1 MSNFHAQLNP
11 KLWKDDKLL
20 PEVREKLIDIVNV
33 FIDNCTIKP
42 EVVDVHLVGS
52 NASFNYTDYSD
63 LDLHIVVNFDIMNSA
78 NEVLMALFSLE
89 KTRFNKTYKPS
100 VHGVNVE
107 VYVEDVNASTISNG
121 IYSLLNNEW
130 IKFPKPLTDVPEVVF
145 GTELAKWEDLLNKIL
160 VTGSKETV
168 KNIINQLYV
177 IRKNSIML
185 DGEYGKGNQ
194 LFKQLRN
201 KGLLDKLKSR
211 LEELQAEDLK
221 LENINVGEY
230 IVNNELWKD

>member
-1 MSNFHAQLNP
+1 MPNFHDELNP
-11 KLWKDDKLL
+11 KLWSNDKLL
-20 PEVREKLIDIVNV
+20 PDVREKLLKIVNV
-33 FIDNCTIKP
+33 FIEQCTIKP

-52 NASFNYTDYSD
+52 NASFNYTPYSD
-63 LDLHIVVNFDIMNSA
+63 LDVHLVVNFDLMNSTT
-78 NEVLMALFSLE
+78 EVLMALFSLE

-107 VYVEDVNASTISNG
+107 VYVEDINASTISNG
-121 IYSLLNNEW
+121 IYSLLADEW
-130 IKFPKPLTDVPEVVF
+130 IKFPKHLTNIPTIIF
-145 GTELAKWEDLLNKIL
+145 GTELDKWKELIL
-160 VTGSKETV
+160 DVLETGSKEDV
-168 KNIINQLYV
+168 KDTINHLYM

-201 KGLLDKLKSR
+201 EGLLDRLKIR
-211 LEELQAEDLK
+211 LDELQADELK
-221 LENINVGEY
+221 LENINIGEY

>member
-1 MSNFHAQLNP
+1 MSNFHDELNP
-11 KLWKDDKLL
+11 KLWSNDKLL
-20 PEVREKLIDIVNV
+20 PDVREKLLKIVNV
-33 FIDNCTIKP
+33 FIEQCTIKP

-52 NASFNYTDYSD
+52 NASFNYTPYSD
-63 LDLHIVVNFDIMNSA
+63 LDVHLVVNFDLMNSTT
-78 NEVLMALFSLE
+78 EVLMALFSLE

-107 VYVEDVNASTISNG
+107 VYVEDINASTISNG
-121 IYSLLNNEW
+121 IYSLLADEW
-130 IKFPKPLTDVPEVVF
+130 IKFPKHLTNIPTIIF
-145 GTELAKWEDLLNKIL
+145 GTELDKWKELIL
-160 VTGSKETV
+160 DVLETGSKEDV
-168 KNIINQLYV
+168 KDTINHLYM

-201 KGLLDKLKSR
+201 EGLLDRLKTR
-211 LEELQAEDLK
+211 LDELQADELK
-221 LENINVGEY
+221 LENINIGEY